1 MKRAKKVA
9 KFTFGFL
16 ACFAVV
22 LSVSAAS
29 YKTLTYQENHRITVE
44 SIGTKFKTTINASS
58 VSNTP
63 TVKTQV
69 GRKMFGLVWYDSAS
83 NTTVFKGAGK
93 STSTWNANGTWP
105 TRATWTNIT
114 SGSSITAAF
123 ELYES

>member
-1 MKRAKKVA
+1 MKKFKKITGFA
-9 KFTFGFL
+9 FGFL
-16 ACFAVV
+16 ACFAIV

-29 YKTLTYQENHRITVE
+29 YKTLTYQENHRITVD
-44 SIGTKFKTTINASS
+44 SIGTSFTTTINASS

-69 GRKMFGLVWYDSAS
+69 GRKMFSLIWYDSGS
-83 NTTVFKGAGK
+83 ITNVFKTAGRA
-93 STSTWNANGTWP
+93 SSNWSANGTYP

-123 ELYES
+123 ELY